1 MNPPCVMFG
10 VPIDHATM
18 ADTLDR
24 IDEFVVD
31 GRKLGRTH
39 QIATVNVDFLVNAIT
54 NPELLDLLQHTEFN
68 FADGMPVVWGAA
80 RLGTPLP
87 ERVAGSDLVPLL
99 AKESAGRGWRVHLFG
114 GAPGVADRARTLLL
128 ERYPDA
134 LLTADDGPV
143 IRDVTDIDPSL
154 IDRINENKPDILCV
168 ALGNP
173 KQERFIAAQRERL
186 GCPVMIGIGGSL
198 DMLVGDRKRAPRW
211 AQRIGAEW
219 IFRAAQE
226 PGRLGRRY
234 LHDIRVFGPRLI
246 GYVRGVR
253 RHRQASSLSAE
264 RENQGIVVRRSALPD
279 RSEVWSHV
287 PLDMSDVSFVR
298 VDLGGMTSIN
308 PFGHA
313 SLVGLIRTARR
324 HGVPVTGT
332 PASADLM
339 RCLDDY
345 GTGAWLAASINGLQP
360 S

>member
-1 MNPPCVMFG
+1 MKPPCVMFG

-24 IDEFVVD
+24 IDEFVAD
-31 GRKLGRTH
+31 GRRLGRTH

-54 NPELLDLLQHTEFN
+54 NRELLDLLQHTEFN

-99 AKESAGRGWRVHLFG
+99 AQQSARRGWRVHLFG
-114 GAPGVADRARTLLL
+114 GAPGVADRARTLLM

-143 IRDVTDIDPSL
+143 IRDVTAIDSSL
-154 IDRINENKPDILCV
+154 IDRINQHKPDILCV

-234 LHDIRVFGPRLI
+234 LHDVRVFGPRLV
-246 GYVRGVR
+246 GYVKSVRGYR
-253 RHRQASSLSAE
+253 NASSLTACL
-264 RENQGIVVRRSALPD
+264 ENGGIVVRRCSLPD
-279 RSEVWSHV
+279 RGEGWSEA
-287 PLDMSDVSFVR
+287 LFDMADVAFVR
-298 VDLGGMTSIN
+298 VDLDGMTSIN

-313 SLVGLIRTARR
+313 SLVGLIRTALR

-332 PASADLM
+332 PSSADLI

-345 GTGAWLAASINGLQP
+345 GTGSWLAASIDGFEP
-360 S
+360 F

>member
-1 MNPPCVMFG
+1 MKPPCVMFG

-24 IDEFVVD
+24 IDEFVTD

-54 NPELLDLLQHTEFN
+54 IPELRDLLQQTEFN

-87 ERVAGSDLVPLL
+87 ERVAGSDLVPLI
-99 AKESAGRGWRVHLFG
+99 AKQSAQRGWRVHLFG
-114 GAPGVADRARTLLL
+114 GSPGVADRARTLLL

-143 IRDVTDIDPSL
+143 IRDVTDIDSSL
-154 IDRINENKPDILCV
+154 IERINQHKPDILCV

-234 LHDIRVFGPRLI
+234 LHDIRVFVPRLV
-246 GYVRGVR
+246 GYVRSVR
-253 RHRQASSLSAE
+253 RHRHAGSLIADF
-264 RENQGIVVRRSALPD
+264 ENGAIVVRRSSLPD
-279 RSEVWSHV
+279 RSEAWSHAV
-287 PLDMSDVSFVR
+287 LGITNAAFVR
-298 VDLGGMTSIN
+298 VDFDGITSIE

-313 SLVGLIRTARR
+313 ALIGLIRTARR

-332 PASADLM
+332 PPSAGLL

-345 GTGAWLAASINGLQP
+345 GTGAMLAESIDGFLRT
-360 S
+360 